1 MRRRFTTPAG
11 TFWLLYLAALLA
23 ACLLIF
29 PPDVKAAS
37 VPPDAVKHRAEL
49 TRNARAMWGL
59 DAPVA
64 TFAAQVHQE
73 SRWQAAAKSPVG
85 AGGIAQFMPATA
97 AWIAQAYPELA
108 NPDPFNP
115 SWGLRALVTYDL
127 HIWDRTSGATDCD
140 RMAKTLA
147 GYNGGPGWV
156 ARDERMAKASGADPS
171 RWFDQVERFN
181 AGRSPAAFRE
191 NRGYPRRI
199 LLELE
204 PAYVDAGWGA
214 GSCA

>member
-1 MRRRFTTPAG
+1 MRRHTFKPIGLVWPLYAVVLVLAG
-11 TFWLLYLAALLA
+11 LAFAGYA
-23 ACLLIF
+23 S
-29 PPDVKAAS
+29 AAS
-37 VPPDAVKHRAEL
+37 VPREALQHRAEL
-49 TRNARAMWGL
+49 IRNARAVWGL
-59 DAPVA
+59 DAPVS
-64 TFAAQVHQE
+64 TFAAQIHQE
-73 SRWQAAAKSPVG
+73 SRWQSAAKSPVG
-85 AGGIAQFMPATA
+85 AGGIAQFMPTTA
-97 AWIAQAYPELA
+97 SWIGQVYPELA

-127 HIWDRTSGATDCD
+127 HIWDRTSAATACD
-140 RMAKTLA
+140 RMAKTLS

-156 ARDERMAKASGADPS
+156 TRDERLAKASGADPA

-181 AGRSPAAFRE
+181 AGRSAAAFRE

-204 PAYVDAGWGA
+204 PAYVAAGWGG